1 MPTKSRRFSLRLFC
15 SFFRQSIAGKQQQVR
30 AFCCVAPGF
39 TGYPDYGSFMASGMP
54 QIEQRICPFFA
65 IKQSKESPVPRR
77 FCCMELG
84 SSDAGRAPRAKLTDR
99 INE

>member
-1 MPTKSRRFSLRLFC
+1 MPTKSRRFSRRLFC
-15 SFFRQSIAGKQQQVR
+15 SFFLQSLAQQVPG
-30 AFCCVAPGF
+30 ASCCVAPGF

-54 QIEQRICPFFA
+54 QIEQRIGPFFA
-65 IKQSKESPVPRR
+65 IKLSKESPVPMR
-77 FCCMELG
+77 FCRMEFG